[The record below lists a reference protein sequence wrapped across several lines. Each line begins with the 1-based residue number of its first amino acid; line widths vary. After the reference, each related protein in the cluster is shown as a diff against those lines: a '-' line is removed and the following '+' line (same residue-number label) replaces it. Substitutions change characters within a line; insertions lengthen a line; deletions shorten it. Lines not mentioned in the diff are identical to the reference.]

1 MSDASNFGYYLSFSQ
16 DNQFKLEYSFNV
28 IEREG
33 TPGVASATETPTVQF
48 TIGGEVTNITYY
60 FDPSRLGSNSPVG
73 ANSFIDVIKT
83 PFDGTFR
90 ISEVLSDTEF
100 RFPLLYE
107 PEFTNANIGL
117 DDQDQPNSKYSTTSV
132 KAIGPINNIKLISP
146 GGFYQRLPVV
156 SDIASDRKIEKVR
169 IGNGG
174 TEYAVGVYTQIPILG
189 DGEGGL
195 VQITVEVD
203 EEIGSGTITDV
214 TLTDPGKGYT
224 EASID
229 VDGIEG
235 ILGPTLSGS
244 GAELNVIIPAEGS
257 GAAVFLTGR
266 QIGKIKT
273 LKNNEFGYGYSHDYT
288 LRPEIA
294 FPVNLQLFNTS
305 ILSQITIT
313 NPGAGYTSP
322 PSVIIEGGGGSGAEA
337 EAIVKNNRLS
347 EILIKNPG
355 AGYSS
360 QPTVTLK
367 SEFTYV
373 VNLDLNYLQFNFPHG
388 ITTGAAVQFRAEDIG
403 STVGV
408 LPKPSSVGL
417 TSLSSTQTYYAITG
431 DANSLESDQLRFAL
445 TPVDAQSGNFITFL
459 TQGDGRQ
466 VLLTEVF
473 GGQADAIVETS
484 RFLEGEEVFQGE
496 TYELASAFGFVSE
509 NEGWQIQ
516 PKILKITNPRGD
528 FVVGGKVQ
536 GVISRASGI
545 IDNLN
550 IAKGVLNIDALTRTP
565 GRFIDD
571 VGKPSEI
578 VQKIQDSYFYQN
590 FSYVIKSKIPINRWK
605 EQILEN
611 NHPVGFN
618 MFGQLELTGGK
629 DVSGRK
635 VIAGF
640 TKQVNI
646 NEYTNVNQITSFG
659 AAQPIYSTFNNSEVL
674 FRKKR
679 LTNSEEILTS
689 IVKKIDNIAS
699 QFDGSKKSFPIA
711 VEGENLVVNENQLLI
726 TLNGIIQAPGT
737 SYNVVGNNIVFAEP
751 PKPDSKV
758 VYRNVEVDLYPI
770 TRFNLNT
777 IGGIFPSIGDTVFG
791 FVSNATARVVATGA
805 TSIDVV
811 DIQNGP
817 FILNERIDVSRT
829 GFSALI
835 GSIDD
840 SITKIFLQNIGGEFT
855 QSALAGDKVTGATTG
870 ATATIQTVDAVNQT
884 IDVVDM
890 ANGYFDRGENVSFF
904 AAGYGANVLNVDS
917 VNYKTIFEFGE
928 TVTSLD
934 GNTAVIEENNLDLDG
949 VIDDKLVLSKTS
961 GTSEYETGT
970 YSIFLNDIIYSASS
984 NIAAKITSI
993 SPYRDPIVSI
1003 NLVRPVGSTSGSW
1016 STFEEGDKFQGPG
1029 GTATGEI
1036 VRIDFEANPVRLY
1049 YLKSSEAEI
1058 QDGETIQRYF
1068 PDAQGN
1074 RLLDSLTEVVSG
1086 DNVLGDI
1093 VDTLIINKGSTFN
1106 GIIFERLIS
1115 LTNQNVILDNI
1126 AETTITPTTL
1136 TDPDNRI
1143 NADFLDFEEVRST
1156 EIEYENLTGGVI
1168 AANDMLRSITFEYGN
1183 QVTNAK
1189 NRWQD
1194 GGRMIALNKDE
1205 IVDFAN
1211 AQIAVEHPG
1220 FYYPGDN
1227 MTDAW
1232 SRYADAYRLIIRN
1245 IDYIANK
1252 AYALMVAQYPSL
1264 TIPSGPK
1271 CIRDTKYMIEAL
1283 AFDVYSGGTKYTRK
1297 LLQKYFST
1305 DGTTFLYVNNEAEAT
1320 NYAFGQAVSLM
1331 KQALSNMLTGSETVD
1346 GVTYVKYNERTAGGS
1361 SGTGITAD
1369 PSPGNPYGTAGTN
1382 TVNYSATNCSDV
1394 QSNFYKLY
1402 MTTFL
1407 LYLLLVLSLI
1417 YLTR

>member
-1 MSDASNFGYYLSFSQ
+1 MCIRDS
-16 DNQFKLEYSFNV
+16 
-28 IEREG
+28 
-33 TPGVASATETPTVQF
+33 
-48 TIGGEVTNITYY
+48 
-60 FDPSRLGSNSPVG
+60 
-73 ANSFIDVIKT
+73 IKT

-699 QFDGSKKSFPIA
+699 QFDGSRKSFPIA

-737 SYNVVGNNIVFAEP
+737 SYSVVGNNIVFAEP

-817 FILNERIDVSRT
+817 FVLNERIDVSRT

-890 ANGYFDRGENVSFF
+890 ANGYFDRGEDVSFF
-904 AAGYGANVLNVDS
+904 TAGYGANVLNVDS

-1003 NLVRPVGSTSGSW
+1003 NLVRPVGSTTGSW

-1136 TDPDNRI
+1136 TDADNRI

-1194 GGRMIALNKDE
+1194 GGRMIALNKDC
-1205 IVDFAN
+1205 
-1211 AQIAVEHPG
+1211 
-1220 FYYPGDN
+1220 
-1227 MTDAW
+1227 
-1232 SRYADAYRLIIRN
+1232 L
-1245 IDYIANK
+1245 
-1252 AYALMVAQYPSL
+1252 L
-1264 TIPSGPK
+1264 
-1271 CIRDTKYMIEAL
+1271 
-1283 AFDVYSGGTKYTRK
+1283 YT
-1297 LLQKYFST
+1297 S
-1305 DGTTFLYVNNEAEAT
+1305 
-1320 NYAFGQAVSLM
+1320 
-1331 KQALSNMLTGSETVD
+1331 
-1346 GVTYVKYNERTAGGS
+1346 
-1361 SGTGITAD
+1361 
-1369 PSPGNPYGTAGTN
+1369 PSPRDN
-1382 TVNYSATNCSDV
+1382 TTSRMPSSA
-1394 QSNFYKLY
+1394 
-1402 MTTFL
+1402 
-1407 LYLLLVLSLI
+1407 
-1417 YLTR
+1417 

>member
-1 MSDASNFGYYLSFSQ
+1 M
-16 DNQFKLEYSFNV
+16 
-28 IEREG
+28 
-33 TPGVASATETPTVQF
+33 
-48 TIGGEVTNITYY
+48 
-60 FDPSRLGSNSPVG
+60 
-73 ANSFIDVIKT
+73 
-83 PFDGTFR
+83 
-90 ISEVLSDTEF
+90 
-100 RFPLLYE
+100 
-107 PEFTNANIGL
+107 
-117 DDQDQPNSKYSTTSV
+117 
-132 KAIGPINNIKLISP
+132 
-146 GGFYQRLPVV
+146 
-156 SDIASDRKIEKVR
+156 
-169 IGNGG
+169 
-174 TEYAVGVYTQIPILG
+174 
-189 DGEGGL
+189 
-195 VQITVEVD
+195 
-203 EEIGSGTITDV
+203 
-214 TLTDPGKGYT
+214 
-224 EASID
+224 
-229 VDGIEG
+229 
-235 ILGPTLSGS
+235 
-244 GAELNVIIPAEGS
+244 
-257 GAAVFLTGR
+257 
-266 QIGKIKT
+266 
-273 LKNNEFGYGYSHDYT
+273 
-288 LRPEIA
+288 
-294 FPVNLQLFNTS
+294 
-305 ILSQITIT
+305 
-313 NPGAGYTSP
+313 
-322 PSVIIEGGGGSGAEA
+322 
-337 EAIVKNNRLS
+337 
-347 EILIKNPG
+347 
-355 AGYSS
+355 
-360 QPTVTLK
+360 
-367 SEFTYV
+367 
-373 VNLDLNYLQFNFPHG
+373 
-388 ITTGAAVQFRAEDIG
+388 
-403 STVGV
+403 
-408 LPKPSSVGL
+408 
-417 TSLSSTQTYYAITG
+417 
-431 DANSLESDQLRFAL
+431 
-445 TPVDAQSGNFITFL
+445 
-459 TQGDGRQ
+459 
-466 VLLTEVF
+466 
-473 GGQADAIVETS
+473 
-484 RFLEGEEVFQGE
+484 
-496 TYELASAFGFVSE
+496 
-509 NEGWQIQ
+509 
-516 PKILKITNPRGD
+516 
-528 FVVGGKVQ
+528 
-536 GVISRASGI
+536 
-545 IDNLN
+545 
-550 IAKGVLNIDALTRTP
+550 
-565 GRFIDD
+565 
-571 VGKPSEI
+571 
-578 VQKIQDSYFYQN
+578 
-590 FSYVIKSKIPINRWK
+590 
-605 EQILEN
+605 
-611 NHPVGFN
+611 
-618 MFGQLELTGGK
+618 
-629 DVSGRK
+629 
-635 VIAGF
+635 
-640 TKQVNI
+640 
-646 NEYTNVNQITSFG
+646 
-659 AAQPIYSTFNNSEVL
+659 
-674 FRKKR
+674 
-679 LTNSEEILTS
+679 
-689 IVKKIDNIAS
+689 
-699 QFDGSKKSFPIA
+699 
-711 VEGENLVVNENQLLI
+711 
-726 TLNGIIQAPGT
+726 
-737 SYNVVGNNIVFAEP
+737 
-751 PKPDSKV
+751 
-758 VYRNVEVDLYPI
+758 
-770 TRFNLNT
+770 NT

-1264 TIPSGPK
+1264 TIPSGP
-1271 CIRDTKYMIEAL
+1271 
-1283 AFDVYSGGTKYTRK
+1283 
-1297 LLQKYFST
+1297 
-1305 DGTTFLYVNNEAEAT
+1305 
-1320 NYAFGQAVSLM
+1320 
-1331 KQALSNMLTGSETVD
+1331 
-1346 GVTYVKYNERTAGGS
+1346 
-1361 SGTGITAD
+1361 
-1369 PSPGNPYGTAGTN
+1369 
-1382 TVNYSATNCSDV
+1382 
-1394 QSNFYKLY
+1394 
-1402 MTTFL
+1402 
-1407 LYLLLVLSLI
+1407 
-1417 YLTR
+1417 